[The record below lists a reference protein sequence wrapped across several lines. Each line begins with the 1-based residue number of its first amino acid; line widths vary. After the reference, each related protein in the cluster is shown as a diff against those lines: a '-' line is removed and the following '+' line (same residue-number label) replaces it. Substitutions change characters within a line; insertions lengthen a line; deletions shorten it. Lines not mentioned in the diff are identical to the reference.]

1 MVLVGTEFESTIG
14 LIARAMK
21 NFNLRDLRL
30 VEPVVGIGKEARLR
44 ASHAQ
49 EVLDKA
55 QTLRTLDE
63 ALGDT
68 DVSVG
73 TTAQRSRSVYKILR
87 EPVTP
92 RKLAENLRALE
103 GTVALVFGPEGTG
116 LNNDELDKCDVIL
129 TIPASP
135 VYPTLN
141 ISHAAVVL
149 FHELYVSR
157 SNTPGE
163 ILAGGQVR
171 RRILA
176 FVEKTSEAVGIQGE
190 DNILV
195 VRAFKSMMGRSGLR
209 AREASLLAGFL
220 RKISTNL
227 VKAHEDDQNEVL
239 QGERGENKEWP
250 LRDSRC

>member
-1 MVLVGTEFESTIG
+1 VERVKLPHFVVVLVGTEFESTIG
-14 LIARAMK
+14 LVARAMK
-21 NFNLRDLRL
+21 NFNLRDLRQ
-30 VEPVVGIGKEARLR
+30 VNPVAGIGKEARLR

-55 QTLRTLDE
+55 KALRTLDE
-63 ALGDT
+63 ALADI
-68 DVSVG
+68 DISVG

-87 EPVTP
+87 KPVTP
-92 RKLAENLRALE
+92 RELAGNLRALD

-116 LNNDELDKCDVIL
+116 LNNDELDKCDIIL

-135 VYPTLN
+135 AYPTIN
-141 ISHAAVVL
+141 ISHAAVLL
-149 FHELYVSR
+149 FHELYVSK

-163 ILAGGQVR
+163 ILAGGQIR

-176 FVEKTSEAVGIQGE
+176 FVEKSSDAVGIQGE
-190 DNILV
+190 NNVLV

-227 VKAHEDDQNEVL
+227 AKASKDDQKKVF
-239 QGERGENKEWP
+239 QR
-250 LRDSRC
+250 

>member
-1 MVLVGTEFESTIG
+1 MLHFVVVLVETEFESTIG

-63 ALGDT
+63 ALGDA

-87 EPVTP
+87 KPVTP

-116 LNNDELDKCDVIL
+116 LNNDELELEKCDVIL

-176 FVEKTSEAVGIQGE
+176 FVEETSEAVGIQGE

-220 RKISTNL
+220 RKISTSL
-227 VKAHEDDQNEVL
+227 VKSSDES
-239 QGERGENKEWP
+239 K
-250 LRDSRC
+250 